1 MDNKEDLYDKAPFYM
16 TYPIQNLYLA
26 EMEYER
32 DMERMRELY
41 PREVQQ
47 IVRLV
52 QQRCDELE
60 QEGSRMYDENPDRFM
75 MEQEACRLFER
86 FLQENP
92 QFRPEPMP
100 TPMPMPRPEPMPRPM
115 PMPMPGRPNRFPI
128 MPPDEFRDMM
138 PMPGM
143 EPGRPGMPVPP
154 APPQPRDMEMEQS
167 EISAQNRRDD
177 WDRRDDWNRRGDR
190 DRRGDWD
197 RRDDWNRRD
206 DRGCGNS
213 WLCSL
218 IGVVFNDEVYRRR
231 CRNRRC
237 RRWNM

>member
-1 MDNKEDLYDKAPFYM
+1 MDNKEGLYDKVPFYM

-26 EMEYER
+26 ETEYER

-100 TPMPMPRPEPMPRPM
+100 APMPMPRQMPRQ
-115 PMPMPGRPNRFPI
+115 MPMPGRPNRFPI
-128 MPPDEFRDMM
+128 VPPDEFRDMM
-138 PMPGM
+138 PMPGV
-143 EPGRPGMPVPP
+143 EPGGQGMSVPP
-154 APPQPRDMEMEQS
+154 ASPQPRDMEMEQP
-167 EISAQNRRDD
+167 EISAQNRR
-177 WDRRDDWNRRGDR
+177 G
-190 DRRGDWD
+190 
-197 RRDDWNRRD
+197 DWNRRD